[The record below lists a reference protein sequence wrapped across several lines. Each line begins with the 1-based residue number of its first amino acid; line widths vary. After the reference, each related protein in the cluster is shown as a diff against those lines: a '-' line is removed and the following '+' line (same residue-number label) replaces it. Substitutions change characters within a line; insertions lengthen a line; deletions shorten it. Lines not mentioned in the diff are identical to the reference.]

1 MVARLRPQKAHER
14 FLRAFRTVRDR
25 LPDARALLV
34 GDGPSRRELE
44 RLVDELGLASAV
56 RFVGAVADTR
66 PYLAEA
72 TVVALTSPYEGS
84 PNALLEAMASGRP
97 VVATAVG
104 GVPELIEHGRE
115 GLLVEPTDEAVAS
128 ALTEVLGDPES
139 ASRMGARA
147 RARAEAF
154 DWSLTVARTE
164 AAYRPVLGPRVP
176 EGDRLGAA

>member
-25 LPDARALLV
+25 LPDARAVLV
-34 GDGPSRRELE
+34 GDGPLRHELE

-128 ALTEVLGDPES
+128 ALTELLCDPES
-139 ASRMGARA
+139 ASRMGTHART
-147 RARAEAF
+147 RAEAF

-164 AAYRPVLGPRVP
+164 AAYRSVLGLRSP
-176 EGDRLGAA
+176 EGDRVEAA